1 MTIQDFRAWLKRR
14 LHDRA
19 AEIQRGFADRLPTS
33 KELDAIGSL
42 LDLAADTNNLSGH
55 VFLLF
60 KKLLLIKDLKSSFDQ
75 VSNDYFRT
83 IDSEVPRDAT
93 DLLRRL
99 IMSSL
104 RHRSSAL
111 SPSHR

>member
-1 MTIQDFRAWLKRR
+1 MTIQDFRAWLRRR

-19 AEIQRGFADRLPTS
+19 AEIQRNFADRVPTS
-33 KELDAIGSL
+33 KELDAIASL
-42 LDLAADTNNLSGH
+42 QTLADDADNLSGH

-60 KKLLLIKDLKSSFDQ
+60 ENLLLIKDLKSSFDR
-75 VSNDYFRT
+75 VSVEYFHT
-83 IDSEVPRDAT
+83 IDSEFPCDAT

-111 SPSHR
+111 SLPRR